1 MVGSPELNGRE
12 FHLDLDPVKDGFSLE
27 GHEGGDV
34 LGVVGDGD
42 GDGGL
47 DARDGEEVGV
57 EDEDEGGDKI
67 EGQVDGEEEEGQY
80 PAVVGGVS
88 S

>member
-27 GHEGGDV
+27 RHEGGDA

>member
-12 FHLDLDPVKDGFSLE
+12 FLDLDPVKDGFSLE

-57 EDEDEGGDKI
+57 EDEDEGGDGI
-67 EGQVDGEEEEGQY
+67 EGQVDGEEEEGEY
-80 PAVVGGVS
+80 PAVVGG
-88 S
+88 